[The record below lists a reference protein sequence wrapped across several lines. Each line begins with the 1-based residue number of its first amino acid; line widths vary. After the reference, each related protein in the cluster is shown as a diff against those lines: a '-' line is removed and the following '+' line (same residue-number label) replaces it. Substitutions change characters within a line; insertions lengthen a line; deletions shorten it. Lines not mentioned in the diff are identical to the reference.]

1 MSCTILAIESSC
13 DETSAAVIQNGNIL
27 SNIIATQA
35 IHEQY
40 GGVVPELASR
50 AHMQNIVPVIESAL
64 TKANIT
70 KNDLNAVAFTQ
81 GPGLLGALV
90 VGVSFAKAFALGL
103 NIPLIGVNH
112 MQAHILAHFIDQPQP
127 TFPFLCLTVSGGHT
141 QIVLVKSHLQMEVI
155 GRTQDDAVGEAFDK
169 TAKLLGLPY
178 PGGPQLDKSSQGGNP
193 QKYTFP
199 SVDTP
204 GLNYSFSGIKTAF
217 MYFLR
222 DQMAKDEQFIAQNIT
237 DICASIQA
245 SIVEILLK
253 KLRKAAK
260 ETGIKE
266 IAIAGGVSANSW
278 LRAKLQEEA
287 VKHRWTV
294 HVPAFEYCTD
304 NAAMIAM
311 AAHYKYE
318 QQEFVNLQ
326 AGPLPRLAL

>member
-1 MSCTILAIESSC
+1 
-13 DETSAAVIQNGNIL
+13 
-27 SNIIATQA
+27 
-35 IHEQY
+35 
-40 GGVVPELASR
+40 
-50 AHMQNIVPVIESAL
+50 
-64 TKANIT
+64 
-70 KNDLNAVAFTQ
+70 
-81 GPGLLGALV
+81 
-90 VGVSFAKAFALGL
+90 
-103 NIPLIGVNH
+103 
-112 MQAHILAHFIDQPQP
+112 
-127 TFPFLCLTVSGGHT
+127 
-141 QIVLVKSHLQMEVI
+141 
-155 GRTQDDAVGEAFDK
+155 
-169 TAKLLGLPY
+169 
-178 PGGPQLDKSSQGGNP
+178 
-193 QKYTFP
+193 
-199 SVDTP
+199 
-204 GLNYSFSGIKTAF
+204 
-217 MYFLR
+217 
-222 DQMAKDEQFIAQNIT
+222 MAKDEQFIAQNIT